1 MILKKPYAFLVKHFR
16 LIHGALFVGALYV
29 LIRFFSIIDF
39 FNTYIASNQIY
50 AGVSGASETLIN
62 WSLSFAIVLV
72 LILTGVVLALMIYK
86 KKPKLF
92 YLYTLIVYL
101 IAFVITFILSG
112 FIYDLQFSTPSLRL
126 VKIIKDLLFTFAI
139 LQIPVL
145 LMALI
150 RTIGL
155 DLKRFDFKKDIMD
168 LGIEEEDNEEYVFEL
183 NLDSE
188 DIKARIRKR
197 IRYFK
202 YFYKE
207 NKLLFY
213 GAYAFILAVAV
224 LLGIYKLIISEKIYS
239 EGQYFDTKSL
249 RVEVLETYKT
259 NVDAVGNAISS
270 NNFYLIMKIRYT
282 NRSNSDLTVYTDNA
296 LVSYDGKGSVTP
308 TIKYSKKL
316 NEFGV
321 NYYTQKL
328 SPHETRDFVLIY
340 EIKNEYYNSS
350 LRLRYLYDA
359 KVKDGKID
367 YKYRT
372 VKLSPKTFS
381 KDTKQ
386 MDTKNI
392 GEYISFEGSP
402 LGDTKLRVN
411 NIKLSNTFYYSVVK
425 CQNSKCSTQV
435 RTIQATQNSKFDMT
449 VMRLDFDT
457 KYDYKTLGQG
467 YSNSELISQYGSIR
481 FTINGK
487 EYNNRLA
494 LTNLTPYTT
503 GKYIFIEVR
512 DKLNNADEI
521 FLDLTIR
528 GKVYTI
534 KLKDK
539 EKEEEPK
546 ETE

>member
-435 RTIQATQNSKFDMT
+435 RNIQATQNSKFDMT

-487 EYNNRLA
+487 EYNNRLT

>member
-1 MILKKPYAFLVKHFR
+1 
-16 LIHGALFVGALYV
+16 
-29 LIRFFSIIDF
+29 
-39 FNTYIASNQIY
+39 
-50 AGVSGASETLIN
+50 
-62 WSLSFAIVLV
+62 
-72 LILTGVVLALMIYK
+72 
-86 KKPKLF
+86 
-92 YLYTLIVYL
+92 
-101 IAFVITFILSG
+101 
-112 FIYDLQFSTPSLRL
+112 
-126 VKIIKDLLFTFAI
+126 
-139 LQIPVL
+139 
-145 LMALI
+145 
-150 RTIGL
+150 
-155 DLKRFDFKKDIMD
+155 
-168 LGIEEEDNEEYVFEL
+168 
-183 NLDSE
+183 
-188 DIKARIRKR
+188 
-197 IRYFK
+197 
-202 YFYKE
+202 
-207 NKLLFY
+207 
-213 GAYAFILAVAV
+213 
-224 LLGIYKLIISEKIYS
+224 
-239 EGQYFDTKSL
+239 
-249 RVEVLETYKT
+249 
-259 NVDAVGNAISS
+259 
-270 NNFYLIMKIRYT
+270 MKIRYT

-435 RTIQATQNSKFDMT
+435 RTIQATQHSKFDMT

-487 EYNNRLA
+487 EYNNRLE